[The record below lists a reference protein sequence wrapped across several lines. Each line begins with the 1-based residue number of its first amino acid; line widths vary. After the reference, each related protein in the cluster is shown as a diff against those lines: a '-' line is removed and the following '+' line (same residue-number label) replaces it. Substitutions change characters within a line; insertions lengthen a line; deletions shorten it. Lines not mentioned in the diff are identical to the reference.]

1 MRSRKGVSQWWV
13 ILAVVVMFI
22 GSPAVCVSASVAK
35 QEAAQAD
42 VPELVV
48 GTPQER
54 ELKGGERH
62 VYRLVLAADQYLR
75 LVVEQ
80 HGIDVVVR
88 LFGPDGRQLVEMD
101 SPTGTQGAETVSFI
115 ADVGGTYRVEIAP
128 LEREAAPGRYIV
140 RMEELR
146 PATERDRTRL
156 AAERAFAEAE
166 RLADQKN
173 VDAIRQAIAK
183 YAEAARLY
191 HTLGERGKVAEC
203 VLKVGVLYL
212 LLGNVYSDLGE
223 KQKALEYYT
232 QALAISQALGDRS
245 GEATSLNN
253 IGKVH
258 DDLGEKQKALEYYTQ
273 ALAIIRAVGDRDGEA
288 TTLNNIGKVYSDLG
302 ENQKALEYYTQA
314 LALRRVVGDRAGEA
328 TTLNN
333 IGYVYDAL
341 GEKQKALEYY
351 TQAQAIIQAGRR
363 SGK

>member
-1 MRSRKGVSQWWV
+1 MRSRKGVEKGYVSRWWV

-101 SPTGTQGAETVSFI
+101 SPTGTQGTETVSFI

-146 PATERDRTRL
+146 PATERDRTRI
-156 AAERAFAEAE
+156 AAERAFAEANL
-166 RLADQKN
+166 LAAQQKE
-173 VDAIRQAIAK
+173 DSFRQAAAK
-183 YAEAARLY
+183 YEEAARLY
-191 HTLGERGKVAEC
+191 HTLGERAKEAEC
-203 VLKVGVLYL
+203 FFLVGVLSYQL
-212 LLGNVYSDLGE
+212 GDLRKALEYFSQALAIFRAVGDRAMEATTLGNIGTVYYGLGE
-223 KQKALEYYT
+223 RQKALEYFT
-232 QALAISQALGDRS
+232 QALPL
-245 GEATSLNN
+245 
-253 IGKVH
+253 H
-258 DDLGEKQKALEYYTQ
+258 
-273 ALAIIRAVGDRDGEA
+273 RAVG
-288 TTLNNIGKVYSDLG
+288 K
-302 ENQKALEYYTQA
+302 
-314 LALRRVVGDRAGEA
+314 
-328 TTLNN
+328 
-333 IGYVYDAL
+333 
-341 GEKQKALEYY
+341 
-351 TQAQAIIQAGRR
+351 
-363 SGK
+363 